1 MELPVA
7 RQAVE
12 FAWAAALGL
21 ALGCWYDVLRAL
33 RRRHRRLTV
42 PADGLYCLTALLALL
57 AFALYAGRGMMR
69 LFALLGMGLGAML
82 WFLTLSPLALRLFSA
97 FWALLGKL
105 LRLICA
111 PVRGIL
117 KIFLIF
123 FKKVFAT
130 ARKWPHGKGGPEDMK
145 LIKSSLLV
153 KLVILILVV
162 YATVTLVKLQSRI
175 SDKKAEADALTS
187 SITTA
192 EQENG
197 RLQDAI
203 DKLDT
208 PEGVEN
214 VARDKLDMAAE
225 GEIIF
230 YDVSD

>member
-1 MELPVA
+1 
-7 RQAVE
+7 
-12 FAWAAALGL
+12 
-21 ALGCWYDVLRAL
+21 
-33 RRRHRRLTV
+33 
-42 PADGLYCLTALLALL
+42 
-57 AFALYAGRGMMR
+57 
-69 LFALLGMGLGAML
+69 
-82 WFLTLSPLALRLFSA
+82 
-97 FWALLGKL
+97 
-105 LRLICA
+105 
-111 PVRGIL
+111 
-117 KIFLIF
+117 
-123 FKKVFAT
+123 
-130 ARKWPHGKGGPEDMK
+130 MK
-145 LIKSSLLV
+145 LIKSSMLV

>member
-1 MELPVA
+1 
-7 RQAVE
+7 
-12 FAWAAALGL
+12 
-21 ALGCWYDVLRAL
+21 
-33 RRRHRRLTV
+33 
-42 PADGLYCLTALLALL
+42 
-57 AFALYAGRGMMR
+57 
-69 LFALLGMGLGAML
+69 
-82 WFLTLSPLALRLFSA
+82 
-97 FWALLGKL
+97 
-105 LRLICA
+105 
-111 PVRGIL
+111 
-117 KIFLIF
+117 
-123 FKKVFAT
+123 
-130 ARKWPHGKGGPEDMK
+130 MK

-175 SDKKAEADALTS
+175 SDKKAEADAS